1 MLLLFAARVFRL
13 FLFLYSTGI
22 LSVQAF
28 APVLPTSATF
38 QLSQTCGDS
47 SASTFLKAS
56 NQPRED
62 DILPEAATTT
72 TTTTVTMKARTA
84 ECFRDKTV
92 LLTGASGG
100 LGRSLALEL
109 AACGV
114 GTLVLSAR
122 RKDALEE
129 VAAECQRL
137 SANSNSSKLQ
147 IHILTCDLGDPAS
160 VAELG
165 IQAVKACPKGI
176 DVLINNGGV
185 SSRSPFVETDA
196 SVDQKLMQINFLSGA
211 ALTKAVAPSMI
222 AKGAGRIVW
231 ISSVQGLLAIP
242 GRTSY
247 AASKFAVQGYCDSL
261 RPELAG
267 SGVTV
272 HVISPGY
279 IRTNLSLSAITGDG
293 KAYGKMDET
302 TAKGAA
308 PKDVAVATMDS
319 VGADQAE
326 LIVAAGLS
334 AHVGMWL
341 RFLFPGLLRY
351 MLVQRFEKSQAKEK
365 ND

>member
-1 MLLLFAARVFRL
+1 MLWWLLLSSL
-13 FLFLYSTGI
+13 FLFLPSDI
-22 LSVQAF
+22 LYVQAF
-28 APVLPTSATF
+28 APVLPTSDTTTV
-38 QLSQTCGDS
+38 QLSSQTSGDS
-47 SASTFLKAS
+47 SSTLT
-56 NQPRED
+56 
-62 DILPEAATTT
+62 EATATTT
-72 TTTTVTMKARTA
+72 MTTTMKARTV
-84 ECFRDKTV
+84 ECFRGKTV

-122 RKDALEE
+122 RKDALLS
-129 VAAECQRL
+129 VAAECRAIA
-137 SANSNSSKLQ
+137 SESSVNNNNNSNSLH
-147 IHILTCDLGDPAS
+147 IHIITCDLGDPAS

-165 IQAVKACPKGI
+165 MQAVKACPKGI

-185 SSRSPFVETDA
+185 SSRSAFVETDV
-196 SVDQKLMQINFLSGA
+196 SVDQKLIQVNFLAGA
-211 ALTKAVAPSMI
+211 ALTKAVVPGMI
-222 AKGAGRIVW
+222 AAGTGGRIVW
-231 ISSVQGLLAIP
+231 ISSVQGLLAVP

-247 AASKFAVQGYCDSL
+247 AASKFAVQGYCDAL
-261 RPELAG
+261 RPELAM

-302 TAKGAA
+302 TAKGAF
-308 PKDVAVATMDS
+308 PKDVAVATLDS
-319 VGADQAE
+319 VAANQAE
-326 LIVAAGLS
+326 LVVAAGLS
-334 AHVGMWL
+334 AKVGMWL

>member
-1 MLLLFAARVFRL
+1 MLLSAARVISL
-13 FLFLYSTGI
+13 FLFLSAHI

-28 APVLPTSATF
+28 APVLPTSVTV
-38 QLSQTCGDS
+38 QLSQTSGDS
-47 SASTFLKAS
+47 SSTFTAST
-56 NQPRED
+56 Q
-62 DILPEAATTT
+62 ILPEATTT
-72 TTTTVTMKARTA
+72 TTTMKARTA
-84 ECFRDKTV
+84 ECFQDKTV

-114 GTLVLSAR
+114 GTLILSAR
-122 RKDALEE
+122 RKDALQE
-129 VAAECQRL
+129 VAAECQSL
-137 SANSNSSKLQ
+137 SANSSLQ
-147 IHILTCDLGDPAS
+147 IHILPCDLVDPAS

-211 ALTKAVAPSMI
+211 ALTKAVVPGMI

-231 ISSVQGLLAIP
+231 ISSVQGLLAVP

-247 AASKFAVQGYCDSL
+247 AASKYAVQGYCDSL
-261 RPELAG
+261 RPELAM

-302 TAKGAA
+302 TAKGAD
-308 PKDVAVATMDS
+308 PKDVAVATLDS
-319 VGADQAE
+319 VAANQAE
-326 LIVAAGLS
+326 LMVAAGLS
-334 AHVGMWL
+334 AQVGIWL

-351 MLVQRFEKSQAKEK
+351 LLVKRFEKSQAKEK